1 MPEFA
6 SKCVFSVVIAFSLG
20 INTPLIPLVKHP
32 NIPLG
37 RITLKL
43 LIVTALSLYR
53 TNVILTLAYYAKG
66 PIGPVF

>member
-32 NIPLG
+32 KVPLR

-43 LIVTALSLYR
+43 LIVTAQLL
-53 TNVILTLAYYAKG
+53 
-66 PIGPVF
+66 F